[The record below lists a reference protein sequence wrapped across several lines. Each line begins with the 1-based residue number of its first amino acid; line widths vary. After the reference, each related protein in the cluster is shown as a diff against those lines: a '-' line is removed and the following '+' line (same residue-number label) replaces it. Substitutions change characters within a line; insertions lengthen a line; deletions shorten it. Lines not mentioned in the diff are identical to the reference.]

1 MREESAGG
9 GIKRLLLV
17 LGMVVFNS
25 GVFASTYDQLPQIK
39 LNPSKQLGS
48 LPDKRLREI
57 SGMVSS
63 PLHPEWIWA
72 LNDGGNSS
80 RVFRL
85 TRSGEIT
92 GVIKLPDIKNIDWE
106 DLTAVVVDGTSYL
119 IIADIGD
126 NWGARESVRLI
137 VIAEPDL
144 PVSRKPVLTK
154 ATAIIDF
161 KYEDGARDAES
172 LAVDIDAKKILV
184 LSKRDSPAGLYEL
197 PLQLDASLKPLIAKK
212 IGSLTGIPQPGLS
225 ELTEHWSLFMSQP
238 TAMDIRGNRM
248 LVLTYKYAYLY
259 ERKPKQTWRDV
270 VAGSPALL
278 RIGRL
283 DQQESVAWLPVENSF
298 LYSSEGISSPLIH
311 VSW

>member
-1 MREESAGG
+1 MRTRSAGTR
-9 GIKRLLLV
+9 IKRGLLGLA
-17 LGMVVFNS
+17 MVVGNAAVATPS
-25 GVFASTYDQLPQIK
+25 YEDLPQIK
-39 LNPSKQLGS
+39 LNPSQQLGL

-57 SGMVSS
+57 SGLVSS
-63 PLHPEWIWA
+63 PLHPEWVWA
-72 LNDGGNSS
+72 LNDGGNTS

-85 TRSGEIT
+85 TRAGEIT
-92 GVIKLPDIKNIDWE
+92 GVIKLPEVENIDWE
-106 DLTAVVVDGTSYL
+106 DLTAVVVEGVSYL

-126 NWGARESVRLI
+126 NWGSRDSVRLI

-154 ATAIIDF
+154 VSAIIEF

-172 LAVDIDAKKILV
+172 LAVDLETKKILV
-184 LSKRDSPAGLYEL
+184 LSKRDSPARLYEL
-197 PLQLDASLKPLIAKK
+197 PLQLKASQRPLIAKK
-212 IGSLTGIPQPGLS
+212 VGDLTGIPQPGLK

-259 ERKPKQTWRDV
+259 ERKAKQAWGE
-270 VAGSPALL
+270 VAAQNPALL
-278 RIGRL
+278 RLDRL
-283 DQQESVAWLPVENSF
+283 HQQEAVAWLSGENTF
-298 LYSSEGISSPLIH
+298 LYSSEGISSPLIQ